1 MEDLKVRSRSI
12 SAFLLN
18 DNTFISFSLL
28 AFVVF
33 GSVLLFNHEMWRDE
47 MRAWFHAKDAI
58 SLASLYHSSSY
69 DGHPYLWYIVLYII
83 TRFTT
88 QPVAMQICHLIL
100 AAGAVYVFLKYS
112 PFTRLQKLLFILS
125 YFPLYEYG
133 IISRNYA
140 LGILLIFAFCGLF
153 RASRDK
159 NFLVLSCILF
169 FLAQTNFFA
178 LIICACLGCMVFFE
192 CIYDRELR
200 RDLSQKK
207 GEIGAAI
214 TLFVL
219 GMVLFILECA
229 PPQDYRQV
237 RLSTYE
243 WYANIDLR
251 YLGKVITAI
260 WKSYVPIPAIQYDFW
275 GTNIVSSEAVQLVF
289 SIVLLGFFLL
299 VFSRK
304 LVALCLYVCGTL
316 AILSIVYVK
325 FLYVGTVRHYGHLF
339 IILIASLWISTYYP
353 DRKATGKVL
362 NRLSSFCSKHKDK
375 AITGIFIAQFIAG
388 IIAGGF
394 DLFYPFSGSKE
405 TANYIKSHGLEN
417 MLMMGNSRIATYAV
431 AGYLNR
437 EIYYPPIILG
447 VTSAYSNKTIIRD
460 LQELKNRRAADFGVE
475 LFGNNQDKLLQDA
488 KELMQQRKENVLLIL
503 NFDLHKLNKN
513 LSEYPLLKI
522 TESRDDI
529 VHGEKYFL
537 YVMQY
542 KKQDTTDGS

>member
-1 MEDLKVRSRSI
+1 MENLKDSSRSGF
-12 SAFLLN
+12 AFLSS
-18 DNTFISFSLL
+18 DNTFILLSLF

-33 GSVLLFNHEMWRDE
+33 GTVLIFNHEMWRDE
-47 MRAWFHAKDAI
+47 MRAWLHAKDAI
-58 SLASLYHSSSY
+58 SLAGVFHNMRY
-69 DGHPYLWYIVLYII
+69 DGHPYLWYIVLYFI

-100 AAGAVYVFLKYS
+100 AAGAGYVFLKYS

-133 IISRNYA
+133 VISRNYA

-153 RASRDK
+153 RASRNK
-159 NFLVLSCILF
+159 NFLLLSCILF
-169 FLAQTNFFA
+169 LLAQTNFFA
-178 LIICACLGCMVFFE
+178 LIICACLGFMVFFE
-192 CIYDRELR
+192 CLYDKELR
-200 RDLSQKK
+200 RGLSQKK
-207 GEIGAAI
+207 GEIRAAI
-214 TLFVL
+214 TLFALGIVL
-219 GMVLFILECA
+219 SVLECI
-229 PPQDYRQV
+229 PPADYRQV
-237 RLSTYE
+237 RVATYE

-251 YLGKVITAI
+251 YLGSVITAI

-304 LVALCLYVCGTL
+304 LLALCLYVCGTL

-325 FLYVGTVRHYGHLF
+325 FLYVGTVRHYGHLS

-353 DRKATGKVL
+353 ERKTTGTVL
-362 NRLSSFCSKHKDK
+362 NRLSSLCSKHKDK

-405 TANYIKSHGLEN
+405 TANFIKSHGMEN
-417 MLMMGNSRIATYAV
+417 MPMMGNSRIATRAV

-437 EIYYPPIILG
+437 EIYYPQ
-447 VTSAYSNKTIIRD
+447 TIYI
-460 LQELKNRRAADFGVE
+460 KCS
-475 LFGNNQDKLLQDA
+475 
-488 KELMQQRKENVLLIL
+488 I
-503 NFDLHKLNKN
+503 
-513 LSEYPLLKI
+513 S
-522 TESRDDI
+522 
-529 VHGEKYFL
+529 
-537 YVMQY
+537 
-542 KKQDTTDGS
+542 

>member
-1 MEDLKVRSRSI
+1 MDDLKKVYSRSKFTL
-12 SAFLLN
+12 SLS
-18 DNTFISFSLL
+18 DNTFITFSLL

-33 GSVLLFNHEMWRDE
+33 GSVLLLNHEMWRDE
-47 MRAWFHAKDAI
+47 MRAWLHAKDSI
-58 SLASLYHSSSY
+58 SLASLYHNIRY

-88 QPVAMQICHLIL
+88 QPIAMQICHLIL
-100 AAGAVYVFLKYS
+100 ATGSGYIFLKYS
-112 PFTRLQKLLFILS
+112 SFTRLQKLFFILS

-159 NFLVLSCILF
+159 NFLLLSCILF
-169 FLAQTNFFA
+169 LLAQTNFFA
-178 LIICACLGCMVFFE
+178 LVICACLGCMVFFE

-200 RDLSQKK
+200 KDLSQKK

-219 GMVLFILECA
+219 GIVLSILECT
-229 PPQDYRQV
+229 PPSDYRQV
-237 RLSTYE
+237 RISTFE

-260 WKSYVPIPAIQYDFW
+260 WKSYIPIPAIQYDFW

-289 SIVLLGFFLL
+289 SIVLLGFFSL
-299 VFSRK
+299 VFARK
-304 LVALCLYVCGTL
+304 FVALCLYVCGTL

-325 FLYVGTVRHYGHLF
+325 FFGVGTLRHYGHLF
-339 IILIASLWISTYYP
+339 ILLIACLWISTYYP
-353 DRKATGKVL
+353 DRKTTWKVL
-362 NRLSSFCSKHKDK
+362 NRLSNFCSRHKDK
-375 AITGIFIAQFIAG
+375 AIIGIFIAQLIAG

-405 TANYIKSHGLEN
+405 TANFIKNHRMEN
-417 MLMMGNSRIATYAV
+417 MLMMGNSHVATRAV

-437 EIYYPPIILG
+437 EIYCPQIILRG
-447 VTSAYSNKTIIRD
+447 SLADSNKTIIMD
-460 LQELKNRRAADFGVE
+460 IQELMNRRKEDYGVE
-475 LFGNNQDKLLQDA
+475 LFGNNPEKLFQNA
-488 KELMQQRKENVLLIL
+488 KELMKQRKEDILLIL

-513 LSEYPLLKI
+513 ILEYPLIKI
-522 TESRDDI
+522 TESHDDI
-529 VHGEKYFL
+529 VQGEKFFL

-542 KKQDTTDGS
+542 KKPG

>member
-1 MEDLKVRSRSI
+1 MEDPKVSSRST
-12 SAFLLN
+12 SAFLLT

-47 MRAWFHAKDAI
+47 MRAWLHAKDSI
-58 SLASLYHSSSY
+58 SLASLYHNIRY
-69 DGHPYLWYIVLYII
+69 DGHPYLWYLGLYII

-88 QPVAMQICHLIL
+88 QPIAMQLCHLIL
-100 AAGAVYVFLKYS
+100 ATGSGYVFLKYS
-112 PFTRLQKLLFILS
+112 PFTRLQKLFFILS

-153 RASRDK
+153 RASKDK
-159 NFLVLSCILF
+159 NFLLLSCLLF
-169 FLAQTNFFA
+169 LLAQTNFFA

-200 RDLSQKK
+200 KDCSQKK
-207 GEIGAAI
+207 GEVGAAV

-219 GMVLFILECA
+219 GMVLSVLECA
-229 PPQDYRQV
+229 PPSDYRQV
-237 RLSTYE
+237 KISTFE

-289 SIVLLGFFLL
+289 SIVLLGFFLFL
-299 VFSRK
+299 FSRK

-353 DRKATGKVL
+353 DRKTPWRVL
-362 NRLSSFCSKHKDK
+362 NRLSNFCSKHKDK
-375 AITGIFIAQFIAG
+375 AIIGIFIAQLIAG

-394 DLFYPFSGSKE
+394 DLFYAFSGSKE
-405 TANYIKSHGLEN
+405 TASFIKDHRMEN
-417 MLMMGNSRIATYAV
+417 MLMMGNSHVATRAV

-437 EIYYPPIILG
+437 EIYCPPIIIRGSL
-447 VTSAYSNKTIIRD
+447 ADSNKTIIMDIR
-460 LQELKNRRAADFGVE
+460 ELKNRRTVDYGAE
-475 LFGNNQDKLLQDA
+475 LFGNNLEKLFQNA
-488 KELMQQRKENVLLIL
+488 TELMKLRKEDILLVL
-503 NFDLHKLNKN
+503 NFELHKLNKN
-513 LSEYPLLKI
+513 ISEYPLIKI

-529 VHGEKYFL
+529 VHGEKFFL

-542 KKQDTTDGS
+542 KKPG

>member
-1 MEDLKVRSRSI
+1 MEDLKARSRATF
-12 SAFLLN
+12 AFLSS

-33 GSVLLFNHEMWRDE
+33 GSVVLFNHEMWRDE
-47 MRAWFHAKDAI
+47 MRAWLHAKDSI
-58 SLASLYHSSSY
+58 SLAGVFHNMRY

-100 AAGAVYVFLKYS
+100 ATGAGYIFLKHS

-153 RASRDK
+153 RASKDK
-159 NFLVLSCILF
+159 NFLLLSCILF
-169 FLAQTNFFA
+169 LLAQTNFFA

-192 CIYDRELR
+192 CIYDRQLR
-200 RDLSQKK
+200 KDLSQKK
-207 GEIGAAI
+207 GKTGAAI

-219 GMVLFILECA
+219 GMGLSVLECI
-229 PPQDYRQV
+229 PPPDYRQV
-237 RLSTYE
+237 RVATYE

-251 YLGKVITAI
+251 YLGNVITAL
-260 WKSYVPIPAIQYDFW
+260 WKSYIPIPAIQYDFW
-275 GTNIVSSEAVQLVF
+275 GTNIVSSESVQLVF
-289 SIVLLGFFLL
+289 SLVLLGFFLL

-339 IILIASLWISTYYP
+339 ILLVASLWISTYYP
-353 DRKATGKVL
+353 DRKTSWKVL

-375 AITGIFIAQFIAG
+375 AITGIFIAQLFAG

-394 DLFYPFSGSKE
+394 DLFYAFSGSKE
-405 TANYIKSHGLEN
+405 TANFIKNHRMEN
-417 MLMMGNSRIATYAV
+417 MPMMGNSHVATRAV

-437 EIYYPPIILG
+437 EIYCPPIIVRGPL
-447 VTSAYSNKTIIRD
+447 ADSNKTIIMD
-460 LQELKNRRAADFGVE
+460 IQELKKRRTADFGVE
-475 LFGNNQDKLLQDA
+475 LFGNNLEKLFQDA
-488 KELMQQRKENVLLIL
+488 GESMKQRKEDILLIL
-503 NFDLHKLNKN
+503 NLDLHKLNKN
-513 LSEYPLLKI
+513 ISEYPLIKI
-522 TESRDDI
+522 AESHDDI
-529 VHGEKYFL
+529 VGGEKFFL
-537 YVMQY
+537 YVMHY
-542 KKQDTTDGS
+542 KKPG